1 MAELEVAKST
11 KKIIESA
18 KNKEISFW
26 HKVKEMA
33 LEIAIIIFAVSLSIA
48 FHSWSETR
56 HEQHEVESFLKGVRI
71 DLEKDRA
78 EMSEDIKAYR
88 NQKKAFRYLGSLT
101 KSQLASN
108 DSLQHYAPYFY
119 NFTGYGGNTGRYEG
133 FKSSGKI
140 GFIENDALQNSI
152 LDLYEEKIPRLSI
165 STDFYKMQ
173 KLKFADYITDH
184 TTDYPNGNM
193 TKVMASDP
201 IKTRSQ
207 IYLSAVNQ
215 IISNYEACIAQ
226 MEEIIKNI
234 DSEYPPKK

>member
-33 LEIAIIIFAVSLSIA
+33 LEIAVIIFAVSLSIA

-71 DLEKDRA
+71 DLAKDRA
-78 EMSEDIKAYR
+78 EMSADIKAYR

-101 KSQLASN
+101 KAQLASN

-184 TTDYPNGNM
+184 TTDYPNGNL

>member
-18 KNKEISFW
+18 KNKEITFW

-33 LEIAIIIFAVSLSIA
+33 LEIAVIIFAVSLSIA

-71 DLEKDRA
+71 DLAKDRA
-78 EMSEDIKAYR
+78 EMSADIKAYR

-101 KSQLASN
+101 KGQLASN

-140 GFIENDALQNSI
+140 SFIENDALQNSI

-184 TTDYPNGNM
+184 TTDYPNGNL

-226 MEEIIKNI
+226 MEEIIQNI

>member
-33 LEIAIIIFAVSLSIA
+33 LEIAVIIFAVSLSIA

-184 TTDYPNGNM
+184 TTDYPNGNL